1 MAADYLRTALTFR
14 LALAD
19 DAAEIAR
26 IHVKAW
32 QAAYRSIFPA
42 AYLDSLSIP
51 KRQALWTQLIARGT
65 PRVVLAQRD
74 DVTLGW
80 IAWGASRDYDSRK
93 TDAEIEAIYI
103 DPPCWR
109 QGAGRM
115 LIDESINAAASEGYR
130 EMTLWALEEN
140 ARGLR
145 FYKKMGFALDGVFR
159 TERVGG
165 CEVCETRL
173 RLII

>member
-1 MAADYLRTALTFR
+1 MTADYLRTALSVR

-26 IHVKAW
+26 IHVRAW

-42 AYLDSLSIP
+42 EYLDTLSIP
-51 KRQALWTQLIARGT
+51 RRQALWAQTIARGM
-65 PRVVLAQRD
+65 PRVMLAQRD

-80 IAWGASRDYDSRK
+80 IAWGASRDYDKGR
-93 TDAEIEAIYI
+93 TDAEIEAVYI
-103 DPPCWR
+103 DPPHWR
-109 QGAGRM
+109 KGAGRM
-115 LIDESINAAASEGYR
+115 LIDEAINAAASEGYR

-140 ARGLR
+140 VRGLR
-145 FYKKMGFALDGVFR
+145 FYKALGFVLDGVFR

-173 RLII
+173 HISI